1 MGGEAGGEGEDER
14 EREMVEWSE
23 ERLFV
28 PVSAR
33 HIRRFPPLTA
43 GAPAPHASRSLSA
56 PPGAVRGTGSLWSQ
70 CAWNVS
76 PYGSPPASSRGG
88 KSAPWTLRRRSAQGS
103 AEESAQF
110 GRTPVGYQTS
120 SCPIHHPSHLKEPA
134 RCSDHVFGTHTTIS
148 VPSSGNSTR
157 GIEKAQR
164 ATLAAARVIPFPL
177 SSPLSPTMSAAP
189 PVSQESFKALLGKLV
204 KTPEYFTAADLS
216 AALECIFT
224 PDVVQPVQ
232 IGSFL
237 TALHIERV
245 ERRPEFLAA
254 AANVL
259 RKRALKA
266 AVEGV
271 EEDFVVDIVGTGG
284 DGHNTFNVSTTA
296 AIVAAGAGARVVKVC
311 STLNCSIFVARG
323 VYPHTS
329 RKNACPILIVPRG
342 PHEHD

>member
-1 MGGEAGGEGEDER
+1 
-14 EREMVEWSE
+14 
-23 ERLFV
+23 
-28 PVSAR
+28 
-33 HIRRFPPLTA
+33 
-43 GAPAPHASRSLSA
+43 
-56 PPGAVRGTGSLWSQ
+56 
-70 CAWNVS
+70 
-76 PYGSPPASSRGG
+76 
-88 KSAPWTLRRRSAQGS
+88 
-103 AEESAQF
+103 
-110 GRTPVGYQTS
+110 
-120 SCPIHHPSHLKEPA
+120 
-134 RCSDHVFGTHTTIS
+134 
-148 VPSSGNSTR
+148 
-157 GIEKAQR
+157 
-164 ATLAAARVIPFPL
+164 
-177 SSPLSPTMSAAP
+177 MSAAP

-296 AIVAAGAGARVVKVC
+296 AIVAAGAGARVVKVRAAF
-311 STLNCSIFVARG
+311 NYSIIILRG
-323 VYPHTS
+323 VYPH
-329 RKNACPILIVPRG
+329 VPRILRK
-342 PHEHD
+342 